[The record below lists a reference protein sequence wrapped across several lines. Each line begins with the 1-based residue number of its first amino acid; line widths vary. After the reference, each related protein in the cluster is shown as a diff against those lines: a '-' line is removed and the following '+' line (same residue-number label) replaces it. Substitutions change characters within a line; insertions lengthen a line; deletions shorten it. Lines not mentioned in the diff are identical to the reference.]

1 MPYPM
6 SFTSVANVIVT
17 LISPKLL
24 AEQFND
30 AQGDV
35 PGLDISPSAHIRAA
49 VGDRHR

>member
-1 MPYPM
+1 MPYPT
-6 SFTSVANVIVT
+6 SFTLVANIIVT

-24 AEQFND
+24 AERFND

-35 PGLDISPSAHIRAA
+35 PGFDIKPSVHIRAA